1 MGPNTV
7 EILPAARLSYL
18 LIIVKANELQNVT
31 LTDMQNLKNV
41 C

>member
-7 EILPAARLSYL
+7 EILTAARLSYL
-18 LIIVKANELQNVT
+18 LIIVKANDFENVT
-31 LTDMQNLKNV
+31 LTDMENLKTV